1 MTVFGSPTGVLY
13 PLGLIVV
20 ATPGTPVGLGQ
31 NVPITT
37 AFGTAANPVPMVANE
52 ISFKARGGTS
62 GTGSNVANTGNIY
75 IILGKNGNKSIQN
88 SILLDIAPGNGFV
101 LSSAA
106 FNSPLTLSS
115 IFIDADTGNDAVRV
129 FVMIA

>member
-1 MTVFGSPTGVLY
+1 MTVFGSPTGIIY

-20 ATPGTPVGLGQ
+20 STPGTPVALSQ

-37 AFGTAANPVPMVANE
+37 GFGTAANPAPMRANE
-52 ISFKARGGTS
+52 IVFKARGGTS

-75 IILGKNGNKSIQN
+75 IIWGKNGSRTVQN
-88 SILLDIAPGNGFV
+88 SILMDLAPGNGFV

-106 FNSPLTLSS
+106 FNNPLSLDQV
-115 IFIDADTGNDAVRV
+115 FIDADTGNDAVRV
-129 FVMIA
+129 FVMLA